1 MENEITIG
9 PKDFYKKEIIYK
21 KLYIDRNNKSLIIG
35 KLEDERHNVISNA
48 VIIIY
53 EEGII
58 PNDSSKKEIGFTISD
73 ESGNFRILLERSDN
87 KNYILEVFTLI
98 NK

>member
-1 MENEITIG
+1 MENEMIIG
-9 PKDFYKKEIIYK
+9 PEDFKEKEIIYK

-35 KLEDERHNVISNA
+35 KLEDERHNFISNA

-53 EEGII
+53 EESIRSYDI
-58 PNDSSKKEIGFTISD
+58 SKKEIGYTISD
-73 ESGNFRILLERSDN
+73 ENGSFRILLESSDN
-87 KNYILEVFTLI
+87 KNYILEVFSSI